1 MKRILVAA
9 IGFSAAVASG
19 GTPSLAQQYAEYGQL
34 MVTQLVSAPFPHPDR
49 AQGHKYKE
57 EFHSAVEHYS
67 DSTVAIFIPK
77 GFRETDRVDFVV
89 HFHGW
94 RNDVAGVLRGYKLIE
109 QLLESGRNAVLIV
122 PQGPRD
128 APDSFGGKLED
139 AAGFQRFMSEV
150 VQTLKQRSSLRNR
163 NFEVGRIILSGH
175 SGGYQVIS
183 SILDRGGLTDT
194 LSEVWLFDALY
205 ARTDKFLAW
214 LERKQGRLMIV
225 YTEHGGTKQETEQ
238 MMTTLKE
245 RGTDFFSGRESD
257 LKLDI
262 NQRQGAVFL
271 FTDLTHNDV
280 LEKHRT
286 FRDFLRT
293 SCLAP
298 RDQKP

>member
-1 MKRILVAA
+1 
-9 IGFSAAVASG
+9 
-19 GTPSLAQQYAEYGQL
+19 

-271 FTDLTHNDV
+271 FTDLPHNDV